1 MLTKCILSVEVA
13 DEATGEIKN
22 QEFDVLDL
30 VAEKLATKSV
40 KKSSGSSSS
49 RSKLIEDDT
58 PKLILEDSKYSL
70 TTGALKVLGVEPGS
84 DDRLCIERQKI
95 GTEEYPIISTPSGF
109 GMAESKGNKITKSGT
124 VRFSGSKH
132 DELAEFGDTFILV
145 PHPNSDKIFILTL
158 DGKVPEGN
166 ASLESLKKSSKSKK
180 KVEKEV
186 KEKEVEQ
193 PEPEDVSDLEDLLAD
208 EDNKDFDTSNFE
220 L

>member
-13 DEATGEIKN
+13 DEATGEIKS

-58 PKLILEDSKYSL
+58 PKLILEDTKYSL
-70 TTGALKVLGVEPGS
+70 TTGALNALGVEPGS

-109 GMAESKGNKITKSGT
+109 GMADSKGNKITKSGT

-145 PHPNSDKIFILTL
+145 SHPNSDKIFILTQ

-166 ASLESLKKSSKSKK
+166 ASLESLKKSSRGKK

-193 PEPEDVSDLEDLLAD
+193 PEPEDISDLEDLLAD

>member
-1 MLTKCILSVEVA
+1 MLTKCILTVEVA

-22 QEFDVLDL
+22 QEFDVLDIIS
-30 VAEKLATKSV
+30 EKLATRPV
-40 KKSSGSSSS
+40 KKSSSSK
-49 RSKLIEDDT
+49 SKLIEDDT

-70 TTGALKVLGVEPGS
+70 TTGALKLLNVEPGS
-84 DDRLCIERQKI
+84 EDRLCIERQKI
-95 GTEEYPIISTPSGF
+95 GTEEYPLISTPLGF
-109 GMAESKGNKITKSGT
+109 GMSISKGNKITKTGT
-124 VRFSGSKH
+124 VRFSGTKH
-132 DELAEFGDTFILV
+132 NELAEFGNEFILV
-145 PHPNSDKIFILTL
+145 PHPNSDKIFILTS

-166 ASLESLKKSSKSKK
+166 ASLESLKKSSTSKK

-193 PEPEDVSDLEDLLAD
+193 PEPEDISDLEDLLAD